1 MSPISLFTLVFLLVT
16 LGIALWRGGP
26 WERAVALALT
36 AAWGVSAVTPFDR
49 VNLPWGAVLA
59 DVSVFLLLLYACL
72 RSRRRWLLIAA
83 AFQFLILATHY
94 AFAMRT
100 SLMQWAYVSAYYVW
114 NIAVIMALLV
124 GSVWKSRAASSGGDV
139 VHEEY

>member
-16 LGIALWRGGP
+16 VGAALWRGGL

-36 AAWGVSAVTPFDR
+36 AAWVVSALTPFDG

-59 DVSVFLLLLYACL
+59 DGCVFLLLLYACL
-72 RSRRRWLLIAA
+72 RSSRRWLLFAA

-94 AFAMRT
+94 VFAMRT

-114 NIAVIMALLV
+114 NVALIMALLV
-124 GSVWKSRAASSGGDV
+124 GSVWKSRATSSGDDAP
-139 VHEEY
+139 HEEY